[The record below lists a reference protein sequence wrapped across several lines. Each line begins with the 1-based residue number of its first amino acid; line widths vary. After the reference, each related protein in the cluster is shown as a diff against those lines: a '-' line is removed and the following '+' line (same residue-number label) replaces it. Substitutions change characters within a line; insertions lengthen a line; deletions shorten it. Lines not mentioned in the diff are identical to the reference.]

1 MTSEELKPYMPAI
14 APGETRIRVARA
26 SLENPYGREPAI
38 VWHRE
43 EQILGADGNYR
54 YVPIPPLYTSVNA
67 ELLASDIELI
77 DPDTGTSL
85 GQSMKG
91 VAIVAALTSLFIK
104 EDIRQAQQ
112 VIATVAMLP
121 PTATGAP

>member
-1 MTSEELKPYMPAI
+1 M
-14 APGETRIRVARA
+14 
-26 SLENPYGREPAI
+26 
-38 VWHRE
+38 
-43 EQILGADGNYR
+43 
-54 YVPIPPLYTSVNA
+54 PIPPLYTSVNA
-67 ELLASDIELI
+67 ELLALDIELI

-112 VIATVAMLP
+112 VIATAAMLP